1 MIVPASRPGCRYEA
15 GQHPGRAPTAC
26 ALTDP
31 SPPLRGPR
39 QAPPHFAA
47 GKGSSQNSVVQAAL
61 VKYLDDANDGTL
73 IIRRLD
79 RLSRAVGRVHRDVT
93 VLADALAVYVQVWL
107 AHTPRIADG
116 DRPAAER
123 VALARFAQFTEHVA
137 ARVASGKSVMTDLAR
152 GADGPEDDDP
162 TDATNEKEGA

>member
-1 MIVPASRPGCRYEA
+1 MRPANNS
-15 GQHPGRAPTAC
+15 
-26 ALTDP
+26 
-31 SPPLRGPR
+31 GPR
-39 QAPPHFAA
+39 QPVARSQIHPRLSADLGKRLRTFAA

-73 IIRRLD
+73 IMRRLD
-79 RLSRAVGRVHRDVT
+79 RLSRALGRVHRDVT

-107 AHTPRIADG
+107 AHTPRIPDSERAG
-116 DRPAAER
+116 AER

-137 ARVASGKSVMTDLAR
+137 ARVASGKSAIADLAR
-152 GADGPEDDDP
+152 ATDGPDDDDP

>member
-1 MIVPASRPGCRYEA
+1 MKPGSLPVARRPVARS
-15 GQHPGRAPTAC
+15 QIHPRLSADLGKR
-26 ALTDP
+26 
-31 SPPLRGPR
+31 LRT
-39 QAPPHFAA
+39 FAA

-107 AHTPRIADG
+107 AHTPRIPDSERAG
-116 DRPAAER
+116 AER

-137 ARVASGKSVMTDLAR
+137 ARVASGKSVMADLAR
-152 GADGPEDDDP
+152 RTDGPDDDDQ
-162 TDATNEKEGA
+162 TDAMNQNEGA

>member
-1 MIVPASRPGCRYEA
+1 MKPDSIPAARQRPARS
-15 GQHPGRAPTAC
+15 QIHPRLSADLGKR
-26 ALTDP
+26 
-31 SPPLRGPR
+31 LRT
-39 QAPPHFAA
+39 FAA

-73 IIRRLD
+73 IIRRVD
-79 RLSRAVGRVHRDVT
+79 RLARAVGRVHRDVT

>member
-1 MIVPASRPGCRYEA
+1 MRPNGIPVMRQRTPRA
-15 GQHPGRAPTAC
+15 QIHPRLSADLGKR
-26 ALTDP
+26 
-31 SPPLRGPR
+31 LRT
-39 QAPPHFAA
+39 FAA

-107 AHTPRIADG
+107 AHTPRIPDG
-116 DRPAAER
+116 ERARAER

-137 ARVASGKSVMTDLAR
+137 ARVASGKSVMADLAR
-152 GADGPEDDDP
+152 EKDAPDDD
-162 TDATNEKEGA
+162 D